1 MPGPIIS
8 DIYQAHAEGRFA
20 QQRAEDAVHNMGPN
34 AQRSN
39 FCQIVVLD
47 VIHDPKILTE
57 ELISYYQHELGVS
70 NIKYVSVLPRNTVV
84 GRKLLC
90 DSNESEPAMFFLPFL
105 PSHLALP
112 SKPGEHLWAFFES
125 SDFKEIDLGYW
136 CWRVTG
142 FDHADDPNHSH
153 APRNLDIDYYKGSST
168 KSMSDGDVKPT
179 YDFFN
184 GVGNTAEN
192 GKRYATANSRC
203 ISGGSD
209 AYEKIL
215 TESNASKLA
224 TYEATPRY
232 RKRPDEIAL
241 EGSNNTLICL
251 GTDRVDKASQ
261 PDVDPDTGLGIKRPT
276 NEIQGTG
283 TGRIDL
289 VVGRGQTESTLGQK
303 IKNTLERE
311 ELAKSP
317 NELVDNE
324 GDIDYINDRSRV
336 LIAGKTLVDVNFGLN
351 KFNDVYL
358 QDETVGGNVSD
369 RGADESTLNSSN
381 SGDGAIVFKSDKVRI
396 IARSDLVFY
405 VTSFERDVDGNMTES
420 DDVSK
425 WASLAIKANG
435 DIVIKPG
442 AEGAML
448 FGGEDAN
455 MGVMGSDLPCI
466 LDRKTGKVTGP
477 SPVTTMGGSLCTQVK
492 GQAQFLNRML
502 VKS

>member
-1 MPGPIIS
+1 MSNVQIS
-8 DIYQAHAEGRFA
+8 DILQAHAEGRYSK
-20 QQRAEDAVHNMGPN
+20 QRTEDAVHFPGSN

-47 VIHDPKILTE
+47 VVHDPKILTE

-70 NIKYVSVLPRNTVV
+70 NIKYVNVLPRNTVV
-84 GRKLLC
+84 GRKLLS

-142 FDHADDPNHSH
+142 FNHTDDPNYSH
-153 APRNLDIDYYKGSST
+153 APRNLDIDYYKNSST
-168 KSMSDGDVKPT
+168 KSMSEGDTDPT

-184 GVGNTAEN
+184 GVGNTTED
-192 GKRYATANSRC
+192 GKRFATANSRC
-203 ISGGSD
+203 IAGGND

-224 TYEATPRY
+224 TYESVPRY
-232 RKRPDEIAL
+232 RKRPDEIAF

-251 GTDRVDKASQ
+251 GTDRVDQPSQ
-261 PDVDPDTGLGIKRPT
+261 SDVDPDTGLGIKRPQ

-289 VVGRGQTESTLGQK
+289 VVGRGQTEATSGK
-303 IKNTLERE
+303 KVKNTLERE

-317 NELVDNE
+317 GELLDNE
-324 GDIDYINDRSRV
+324 GNVDYANDRSRV
-336 LIAGKTLVDVNFGLN
+336 LISGKTLVDVNFGLN
-351 KFNDVYL
+351 KFNEVFL
-358 QDETVGGNVSD
+358 QDETSGGKVSD
-369 RGADESTLNSSN
+369 RGTDESTLSSDK
-381 SGDGAIVFKSDKVRI
+381 SGDGAIVFKSDKVRL

-405 VTSFERDVDGNMTES
+405 VTSFERDAAGNMSES
-420 DDVSK
+420 SDVSN
-425 WASLAIKANG
+425 WASLAIRANG

-442 AEGAML
+442 AKGAML
-448 FGGEDAN
+448 LGDELADK
-455 MGVMGSDLPCI
+455 GVLVSDLPCK
-466 LDRKTGKVTGP
+466 LDRTSGKVSGP
-477 SPVTTMGGSLCTQVK
+477 SPVTTMGGNLVTGSPQQGKWADRL
-492 GQAQFLNRML
+492 L
-502 VKS
+502 VK

>member
-1 MPGPIIS
+1 MSNIQIS
-8 DIYQAHAEGRFA
+8 DIFQAHAEGRYS
-20 QQRAEDAVHNMGPN
+20 QQRAEDAIHFPGSS

-39 FCQIVVLD
+39 FCQIIVLD

-57 ELISYYQHELGVS
+57 ELISYYQHDLGVS

-84 GRKLLC
+84 GRKLLS

-136 CWRVTG
+136 CWKVTG
-142 FDHADDPNHSH
+142 FNHTDDPNHSH
-153 APRNLDIDYYKGSST
+153 APRNNDIDYYKNSST
-168 KSMSDGDVKPT
+168 KSMSDGDTEAT

-184 GVGNTAEN
+184 GIGNTAED
-192 GKRYATANSRC
+192 GKRFAVANSRC
-203 ISGGSD
+203 IAGGSD

-224 TYEATPRY
+224 TYESVPRY

-251 GTDRVDKASQ
+251 GTDRVDQSSQ
-261 PDVDPDTGLGIKRPT
+261 FDVDPDTGLGIKRPQ
-276 NEIQGTG
+276 NEVQGTG

-289 VVGRGQTESTLGQK
+289 VVGRGQTELTSGK
-303 IKNTLERE
+303 KVKNTLERE

-317 NELVDNE
+317 SELLDNE
-324 GDIDYINDRSRV
+324 GDIDYKNDRSRV

-351 KFNDVYL
+351 KFNEVFL
-358 QDETVGGNVSD
+358 QDETSGGKISD
-369 RGADESTLNSSN
+369 RGADESTLTSDK
-381 SGDGAIVFKSDKVRI
+381 SGDSAIVFKSDKVRL

-405 VTSFERDVDGNMTES
+405 VTSFERDAAGNMIES

-448 FGGEDAN
+448 LGGEDASR
-455 MGVMGSDLPCI
+455 GIFVSDQPCK
-466 LDRKTGKVTGP
+466 LDRTSGKVSGIGP
-477 SPVTTMGGSLCTQVK
+477 ISTMGGQMITGTP
-492 GQAQFLNRML
+492 GQGAWGDRIL
-502 VKS
+502 VK